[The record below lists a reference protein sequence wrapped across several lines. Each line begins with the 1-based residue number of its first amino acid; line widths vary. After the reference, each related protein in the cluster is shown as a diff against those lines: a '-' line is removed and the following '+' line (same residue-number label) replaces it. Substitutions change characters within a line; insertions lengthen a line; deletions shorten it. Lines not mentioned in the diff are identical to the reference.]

1 MDSEEKNNLIS
12 NTASIMLNFSIGVD
26 QNYSS
31 LSNSSYLSSNQFYI
45 AEKMGSL
52 LKALPDRICDQ
63 MAWNGFVIVRVL
75 PRFFGAARIFWFCIK
90 VQVIDCPQPN
100 SNIVREQYRSDI
112 AVFTVNRLFSS
123 FQAFLTYNCAAFH
136 AKPLTDFIYWI
147 IYLFSNNSIG
157 PVELWKLWVEFILY
171 PSLNVFFDLMGK

>member
-1 MDSEEKNNLIS
+1 
-12 NTASIMLNFSIGVD
+12 
-26 QNYSS
+26 
-31 LSNSSYLSSNQFYI
+31 
-45 AEKMGSL
+45 MGNL

-75 PRFFGAARIFWFCIK
+75 PRFLGRLEFFDFASKYKWLIVLSPTPILFGNNIE
-90 VQVIDCPQPN
+90 VILPY
-100 SNIVREQYRSDI
+100 S
-112 AVFTVNRLFSS
+112 TVNRLFSS

>member
-1 MDSEEKNNLIS
+1 MDKRFYPFYFFEDNLDSEEKNNLIS

-75 PRFFGAARIFWFCIK
+75 PRIFGAARIFWFCIK

-112 AVFTVNRLFSS
+112 AVFTVNWLFSS
-123 FQAFLTYNCAAFH
+123 FQAFL
-136 AKPLTDFIYWI
+136 KLI
-147 IYLFSNNSIG
+147 IVLHFMRSH
-157 PVELWKLWVEFILY
+157 
-171 PSLNVFFDLMGK
+171 